1 MSNIKLVVGLG
12 NPGDEYSFTR
22 HNCGFMVVDELA
34 DRLGVSY
41 WKSQD
46 GCSVGVAKASSLNRK
61 SGSADDGDLVLV
73 KPQAFMN
80 CSGGPVA
87 HVMKRYG
94 VKPSEILVIH
104 DDLDLAAGK
113 VRVKEGGG
121 HGGHNGVRSIVNSI
135 GKDFPRLRMGIGR
148 PPGKMDP
155 ADFVLAKVRKGQ
167 ADDLMALVYL
177 GADVAQIA
185 ISEGLAKAMSKYG
198 GK

>member
-1 MSNIKLVVGLG
+1 M
-12 NPGDEYSFTR
+12 
-22 HNCGFMVVDELA
+22 
-34 DRLGVSY
+34 
-41 WKSQD
+41 
-46 GCSVGVAKASSLNRK
+46 
-61 SGSADDGDLVLV
+61 
-73 KPQAFMN
+73 
-80 CSGGPVA
+80 
-87 HVMKRYG
+87 
-94 VKPSEILVIH
+94 
-104 DDLDLAAGK
+104 
-113 VRVKEGGG
+113 RVKEGGG